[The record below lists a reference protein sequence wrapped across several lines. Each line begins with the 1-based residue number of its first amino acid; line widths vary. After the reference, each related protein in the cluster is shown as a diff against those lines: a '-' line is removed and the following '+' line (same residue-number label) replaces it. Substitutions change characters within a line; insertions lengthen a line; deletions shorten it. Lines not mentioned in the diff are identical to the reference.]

1 MGKIFAV
8 MTQDLS
14 LATSGNQWEEDQEQW
29 TIPSTI
35 LFGNLGHNQLWL
47 FHYFLTK
54 LHIKKWYFNIGADDL
69 KKIICY
75 LFESDI
81 PYANMNISFVAS

>member
-1 MGKIFAV
+1 MGKIFGV
-8 MTQDLS
+8 MAQDLS

-29 TIPSTI
+29 NIPSTI

-54 LHIKKWYFNIGADDL
+54 LHIKNDISIL
-69 KKIICY
+69 EQIISKRLSVIY
-75 LFESDI
+75 LNQTYPMQTLI
-81 PYANMNISFVAS
+81 

>member
-47 FHYFLTK
+47 FHYFQTK
-54 LHIKKWYFNIGADDL
+54 LHIKN
-69 KKIICY
+69 
-75 LFESDI
+75 DI
-81 PYANMNISFVAS
+81 SILEQMI

>member
-1 MGKIFAV
+1 MGKSFAV
-8 MTQDLS
+8 MAQDLS

-29 TIPSTI
+29 NIPSTI

-54 LHIKKWYFNIGADDL
+54 LHIKNEISIL
-69 KKIICY
+69 EKKIICY